1 MIINNKSYIV
11 IEITPSKRRFFMPI
25 FKYQKEVKQNGKKAY
40 SVKEVMK
47 LTGLSRNLTY
57 ELIHTGKLK
66 AVRAGEK
73 RIIIPA
79 WSLDEFLKQAN

>member
-1 MIINNKSYIV
+1 M
-11 IEITPSKRRFFMPI
+11 
-25 FKYQKEVKQNGKKAY
+25 QKAAY
-40 SVKEVMK
+40 SVKEFMK

-73 RIIIPA
+73 RLIIPA
-79 WSLDEFLKQAN
+79 WALEEFLKKAN